1 MPAFDQYF
9 NPSEHEN
16 NSFDLLPN
24 GTYQAMITESELCYT
39 KSGNGQYMK
48 FTFEII
54 GKGKKIF
61 ENFNIVNPN
70 EKAVSI
76 AKAQLAQIVLATV
89 GDRIVRVSEELH
101 NIPMSVK
108 VGTEEGK
115 NGYGDR
121 NKIYKYM
128 KYDAA
133 AAAGAE
139 LAKEIYSKEDIPF

>member
-1 MPAFDQYF
+1 MPLLDQEF
-9 NPSEHEN
+9 VPSEHED
-16 NSFDLLPN
+16 NSYDLLPN
-24 GTYQAMITESELCYT
+24 GVYQAMISESEMCYT
-39 KSGNGQYMK
+39 KNGNGQYLK
-48 FTFEII
+48 LTFEII

-61 ENFNIVNPN
+61 ENLNLINPN
-70 EKAVSI
+70 DKAVAVAQS
-76 AKAQLAQIVLATV
+76 QLAQIVTATV
-89 GDRIVRVSEELH
+89 DRPIKASEEIH

-108 VGTEEGK
+108 VGTEPGK
-115 NGYGDR
+115 NGYEDR